1 MEGAEHPIAVNQ
13 QLSPVTIRE
22 PLEGQ
27 FVSGAEGR
35 KKSRL
40 VDLSRG
46 GGVTYHYAG
55 S

>member
-1 MEGAEHPIAVNQ
+1 MNQ
-13 QLSPVTIRE
+13 ELSPVAIRE

-27 FVSGAEGR
+27 LVSRAEGR
-35 KKSRL
+35 KKGRL

-46 GGVTYHYAG
+46 GVVTYHYAG